1 MMVPMRP
8 LTLLAPV
15 SALLVCSAA
24 NPMLAQ
30 AQALPPDTGLSCLL
44 TEDLTWLLREEHA
57 QVPVAR
63 GAGGDGTLV
72 TVFAAET
79 TGTWTIALMD
89 PLGISCVLAEGY
101 DFEFLS
107 KSKEELALRSDPA
120 AAE

>member
-1 MMVPMRP
+1 MRP
-8 LTLLAPV
+8 LILLAPV

-24 NPMLAQ
+24 DPMLAQ
-30 AQALPPDTGLSCLL
+30 AQALLPDTGLSCLL
-44 TEDLTWLLREEHA
+44 TEDLTWLLREEYA

-63 GAGGDGTLV
+63 GAGGDDTLV

-89 PLGISCVLAEGY
+89 PLGISCVLAEGNG
-101 DFEFLS
+101 FELL
-107 KSKEELALRSDPA
+107 SKEELALRSDPA